1 MNNYSL
7 KPVSSVTIQVKSKN
21 IHYLIK
27 RIRINE
33 KINIHLG
40 DIIINII
47 GKNLKN
53 FPEFNSNFNKKL
65 KIYSEINIGSLI
77 NLGRGTKIIV
87 IKDADKKLIKEISI
101 EFKDKIGELPQA
113 YVDPDSMRAVL
124 QNLLENAIK
133 YTING
138 GKLIIGITNT
148 GSELL
153 IEVSDSGIG
162 IPVAEQQNIFNR
174 FFRATNALKAET
186 DGSGLGL
193 YIAKAIVEKHN
204 GRIWFESKEEGG
216 TKFFFTI
223 PIKSNLNKNG

>member
-101 EFKDKIGELPQA
+101 EFKDLTLKYIHNELS
-113 YVDPDSMRAVL
+113 YEDTKNS
-124 QNLLENAIK
+124 
-133 YTING
+133 TFS
-138 GKLIIGITNT
+138 ITNL
-148 GSELL
+148 S
-153 IEVSDSGIG
+153 
-162 IPVAEQQNIFNR
+162 PFN
-174 FFRATNALKAET
+174 AYL
-186 DGSGLGL
+186 
-193 YIAKAIVEKHN
+193 
-204 GRIWFESKEEGG
+204 
-216 TKFFFTI
+216 TI
-223 PIKSNLNKNG
+223 PPILKNQSAMISIASEFDSFEILEGKINPTKKFNLTLTYDSRVADCQKALQFLNSIKDILEKEK